1 MYKKTPAKKATGKK
15 RAAKKKK
22 TPKLEPKA
30 RIRRRLFR
38 LWSEKVQAL
47 HDNTCAISGIKRGEV
62 VDGVPAI
69 LDAHHLEDRK
79 MCAAL
84 RYDPL
89 NGILLTKRHHKFG
102 KNSAHRGQLWFAA
115 WLEKH
120 RPLQLEYV
128 LSHRDG
134 AINLDDREVLAK
146 IETGLKQKPTEDEL
160 KVLGYSDSEIERRM
174 GALDGQL

>member
-1 MYKKTPAKKATGKK
+1 MHKKTQAKKAPVKK

-38 LWSEKVQAL
+38 LWSEKVQEL
-47 HDNTCAISGIKRGEV
+47 HDNTCAISGIKKGDV
-62 VDGVPAI
+62 VDGVPAV

-128 LSHRDG
+128 LSRRDDT
-134 AINLDDREVLAK
+134 INLDDREVLAQ
-146 IETGLKQKPTEDEL
+146 IEMSLKRKPTAAEL
-160 KVLGYSDSEIERRM
+160 KVLGYSADEIVKRI
-174 GALDGQL
+174 GAADGC